1 MAFLAFFG
9 YILLNRSGS
18 AVQKQNRSGSAVQTR
33 RKSSVFASVRNL
45 RNRRDKMKVLA
56 KEIILLLHDKGC
68 NPTKTNFQGFWAQVE
83 EILLWKSGLNRANV
97 SEKSAK
103 DVMESSH
110 KFAKTCRKLYDRF
123 GGKFDQYSE
132 HEFFNQD

>member
-1 MAFLAFFG
+1 
-9 YILLNRSGS
+9 
-18 AVQKQNRSGSAVQTR
+18 
-33 RKSSVFASVRNL
+33 
-45 RNRRDKMKVLA
+45 MKVLA

-132 HEFFNQD
+132 HEFFNQEIEIDIRACQTQSTSSAPQPSASVIPVR